1 MSYAQIQMHPR
12 YRTEANVEL
21 LLADGT
27 RLHASADNISQGGLF
42 VKTDPALLAM
52 GAKLR
57 VILSAPAPPVE
68 LPARVVHVLDET
80 KAAATQHAA
89 GVGLEFEELPD
100 TAGALLQRF
109 LYNLFRDGKRIPVA
123 TPGPAPSPT
132 PDAAAALLQASDLL
146 TEVLTRPR
154 AMATGVLEERL
165 ERVESALGMVDPK
178 ARVATKDG
186 PISLLEALGRLRT
199 HLSLRRAED
208 QAAPGNN
215 DAVRTALEAVQRWPA
230 RPIQMRAIDVLSRCG
245 DHTGVAAVCRQVV
258 VVHPKDQVAWRI
270 LLATLQKLEAWPE
283 ADRAVGQLLELCPD
297 DKDVLARREVIR
309 THLPSAPPPP
319 SKALALRAGDVM
331 GRYVILEKLGQGGM
345 AEVWLARQQGPSGFA
360 KTMVIKTI
368 SPAWAK
374 DPVSLQLFMD
384 EARLAAQLNHS
395 NIVQIFEL
403 GEHQGLPFL
412 VMEHL
417 DGRTVGQL
425 LAAAHDRGA
434 ALPPLVAARLMG
446 EACAALAYAHNLR
459 GEKGRVLGIVHRDV
473 SPENIFLTYQGH
485 VKLLDFGIARASQN
499 THQTNPGTIR
509 GKIPYLS
516 PEQVRADGLDQ
527 RTDVWAVG
535 VCLYVLLTG
544 RLPFSARTELDTL
557 MSIVQ
562 GYPPTPRQLRPDVP
576 EALDAV
582 VMKALQKHPADRFQS
597 ASEMRSALE
606 ACLLA
611 QPVSAFALTS
621 LMETLFPVDGDPN
634 RQALAGLT
642 ATPHQAPPL
651 AAVTLLPAP
660 PPEPQ
665 PFAAGDPMAD
675 GRVQSS
681 IEVMPDDLVAQT
693 AARPVAPQA
702 LPPEAMPLDL
712 AAGGRA
718 GGVRLAGVAAP
729 HRVTPQQAQPVQQPT
744 RLPRPWM
751 AAVAA
756 AVLGLGAVGILV
768 TRTKDPAP
776 VDVTTVSSAAV
787 ATTAPVVSP
796 QPTTPAVATARPPA
810 PPPLEL
816 GTLQVDTNVAA
827 DVFVDGKPVGSAPV
841 TVRKLAAGDHELKVV
856 GHGGKG
862 TRLFKVPVVA
872 NVTTR
877 RRVAMGQGKLDIK
890 VSPWAVV
897 SVDGRR
903 VGTTPLADQTVWE
916 GRHVVTLINPDL
928 GVERHVP
935 VDVQAGGVAQ
945 VRVKLGEK

>member
-1 MSYAQIQMHPR
+1 MSFAQIQMHPR
-12 YRTEANVEL
+12 YRTQANVEL

-42 VKTDPALLAM
+42 VKTDPALLAL
-52 GAKLR
+52 GARLR

-68 LPARVVHVLDET
+68 LAARVVHVLDET

-89 GVGLEFEELPD
+89 GVGLEFEALPD
-100 TAGALLQRF
+100 TAGVLLQRF

-132 PDAAAALLQASDLL
+132 PDAAAALLQAADLL

-165 ERVESALGMVDPK
+165 ERVESALGLVDPT

-186 PISLLEALGRLRT
+186 PIPLLEALGRLRT
-199 HLSLRRAED
+199 HLGLRRAED
-208 QAAPGNN
+208 HAAPGNS

-245 DHTGVAAVCRQVV
+245 DHAGVAAVCRQVV

-270 LLATLQKLEAWPE
+270 LLATLQKLEAWTE

-297 DKDVLARREVIR
+297 DKDVLARRELIR

-319 SKALALRAGDVM
+319 AKALALRAGDVM

-345 AEVWLARQQGPSGFA
+345 AEVWLARQEGPSGFA

-368 SPAWAK
+368 SPAWAR
-374 DPVSLQLFMD
+374 DPVSMQLFLD

-446 EACAALAYAHNLR
+446 EACAALAYAHTLR
-459 GEKGRVLGIVHRDV
+459 GEKGRALGIVHRDV

-516 PEQVRADGLDQ
+516 PEQVRAEGLDQ

-535 VCLYVLLTG
+535 VCLYVLLTS
-544 RLPFSARTELDTL
+544 RLPFAARTELDTL

-576 EALDAV
+576 EELDAV

-597 ASEMRSALE
+597 ASEMRAALE

-621 LMETLFPVDGDPN
+621 LMETLFPVDGKPS
-634 RQALAGLT
+634 QHPLAGLVV
-642 ATPHQAPPL
+642 TPPQ
-651 AAVTLLPAP
+651 PAQL
-660 PPEPQ
+660 PEPQ
-665 PFAAGDPMAD
+665 SVSETDDPMAEVT
-675 GRVQSS
+675 VQRP

-693 AARPVAPQA
+693 ALRPSPQA
-702 LPPEAMPLDL
+702 LTPEAMPLDL
-712 AAGGRA
+712 SATPRS
-718 GGVRLAGVAAP
+718 GGVKLAGVAAARP
-729 HRVTPQQAQPVQQPT
+729 AAQAPKRAQPKS
-744 RLPRPWM
+744 LPRALVM
-751 AAVAA
+751 AALAT
-756 AVLGLGAVGILV
+756 AVLGLGTAGILM
-768 TRTKDPAP
+768 TRAKDPP
-776 VDVTTVSSAAV
+776 RVDPSSAATAAKGTV
-787 ATTAPVVSP
+787 PSQASTTPLPVVPS
-796 QPTTPAVATARPPA
+796 ARPPA

-816 GTLQVDTNVAA
+816 GTLKVDSNVPA
-827 DVFVDGKPVGSAPV
+827 DVFVDGQPVGSAPV
-841 TVRKLAAGDHELKVV
+841 TVRKLAVGDHELKLV

-862 TRLFKVPVVA
+862 TRVFTVPVVA

-877 RRVAMGQGKLDIK
+877 RRVAMGKGKLDIK

-903 VGTTPLADQTVWE
+903 VGTTPLSDQTVWE
-916 GRHVVTLINPDL
+916 GRHVVTLVNPDL